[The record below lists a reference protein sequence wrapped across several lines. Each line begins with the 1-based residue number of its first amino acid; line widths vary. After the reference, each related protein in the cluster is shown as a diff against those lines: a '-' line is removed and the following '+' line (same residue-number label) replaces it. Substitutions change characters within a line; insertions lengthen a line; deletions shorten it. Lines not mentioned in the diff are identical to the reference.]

1 MKVPILLP
9 NIFNHPFTYE
19 SSDLNLK
26 IGDYVIVPFGKSKIT
41 GVVWNQFEKDTKKK
55 YVIKKVIE
63 KLKIPSLKKNTI
75 EFLNWFSEYNM
86 VPKGMAL
93 KLLLLSSSAVEKF
106 PKKKYELFKLKIKK
120 NNIKLSKEQEISLKK
135 MNIHNEKFRVHVL
148 QGTTGSG
155 KTIVYFEA
163 LKQLIKKG
171 FQVLIMLPE
180 IGLTGQ
186 FEKKFIE
193 FFGFRPAVWHSGIS
207 KKNKE
212 IIWSG
217 ISNGEIKV
225 VIGARSSLFLPF
237 KKLGL
242 IVVDEEHDSSYKQD
256 EGLRYNARDMAIS
269 RASIEDIP
277 IILATSIPSLE
288 TYNNVKNKKYNST
301 KLKKRYK
308 NFLLPSAEIV
318 NLNLNKKNKNI
329 WLDIK
334 TLNLARKYL
343 DSKQQVLFF
352 LNRRGYAPFLICK
365 KCGLKL
371 VCPNCSVFLTFHK
384 QLNKAMCHHCGHK
397 SSIKQKC
404 QKTDFNCEFQM
415 YGPGV
420 EKIFAELR
428 QIFPDKVIKILS
440 SDFLNKKKE
449 TINLLKDIE
458 NNKVNILVG
467 TQLISKGFNFPNL
480 NCIVVVDAD
489 FSGMGFD
496 LRSTEKNIQLYN
508 QLSGRAGRFSKK
520 SLIIYQTFNPSDK
533 TLSDILENNPEKF
546 LEEESCLRKEKKL
559 PPFSRLIAF
568 IVESNNE
575 KESFLE
581 AQKIKKNLLL
591 LKDIEVMGP
600 VTSPIFKIKN
610 KYRTRLLLRSQ
621 SNVLVQ
627 KKISRILK
635 NLNISKKIKLTVDV
649 DPLNFS

>member
-1 MKVPILLP
+1 MKVPVLIP
-9 NIFNHPFTYE
+9 RIFDYPHTYL
-19 SSDLNLK
+19 SGKFDKLK
-26 IGDYVIVPFGKSKIT
+26 PGSIVLVPFGSKKEI
-41 GVVWNQFEKDTKKK
+41 GVIWDKQEKTNK
-55 YVIKKVIE
+55 IF
-63 KLKIPSLKKNTI
+63 KLKNVLEKKSISLNENLIKFI
-75 EFLNWFSEYNM
+75 NWFSLYNLA
-86 VPKGMAL
+86 PKGMVL
-93 KLLLLSSSAVEKF
+93 KMCLGDESFFSKNSNF
-106 PKKKYELFKLKIKK
+106 IDDTKIKK
-120 NNIKLSKEQEISLKK
+120 KNKFNLNPEQKRCLDDI
-135 MNIHNEKFRVHVL
+135 NGFGNKFNVTLL
-148 QGTTGSG
+148 QGVTGSG
-155 KTIVYFEA
+155 KTIVYFEKI
-163 LKQLIKKG
+163 KQNLMQGK
-171 FQVLIMLPE
+171 QSLVLLPE
-180 IGLTGQ
+180 IFLTNQ
-186 FEKKFIE
+186 FEQRFE
-193 FFGFRPAVWHSGIS
+193 DYFGFKPSIWHSKIT
-207 KKNKE
+207 KKNKK
-212 IIWSG
+212 IIWQN
-217 ISNGEIKV
+217 IVNNKIKLV
-225 VIGARSSLFLPF
+225 VGARSSLFLPF

-301 KLKKRYK
+301 KLKKRYR

-334 TLNLARKYL
+334 TLNLVRKYL

-371 VCPNCSVFLTFHK
+371 VCPNCSIFLTFHK
-384 QLNKAMCHHCGHK
+384 HLNKAMCHHCGHK

-546 LEEESCLRKEKKL
+546 LEEESYLRKEKKL

>member
-1 MKVPILLP
+1 MKVPVLIP
-9 NIFNHPFTYE
+9 RIFDYPHTYL
-19 SSDLNLK
+19 SGKFDKLK
-26 IGDYVIVPFGKSKIT
+26 PGSIVLVPFGRKKEIGVIWDKQEKTNKI
-41 GVVWNQFEKDTKKK
+41 F
-55 YVIKKVIE
+55 
-63 KLKIPSLKKNTI
+63 KLKNVLEKKSISLNENLIKFI
-75 EFLNWFSEYNM
+75 NWFSLYNLA
-86 VPKGMAL
+86 PKGMVL
-93 KLLLLSSSAVEKF
+93 KMCLGDESFFSKNSNF
-106 PKKKYELFKLKIKK
+106 IDDTKIKK
-120 NNIKLSKEQEISLKK
+120 KNKFNLNPEQKRCLDDI
-135 MNIHNEKFRVHVL
+135 NGFGNKFNATLL
-148 QGTTGSG
+148 QGVTGSG
-155 KTIVYFEA
+155 KTIVYFEKI
-163 LKQLIKKG
+163 KQNLMQGK
-171 FQVLIMLPE
+171 QSLVLLPE
-180 IGLTGQ
+180 IFLTNQ
-186 FEKKFIE
+186 FEQRFE
-193 FFGFRPAVWHSGIS
+193 DYFGFKPSIWHSKIT
-207 KKNKE
+207 KKNKK
-212 IIWSG
+212 IIWQN
-217 ISNGEIKV
+217 IVNNKIKLV
-225 VIGARSSLFLPF
+225 VGARSSLFLPF

-256 EGLRYNARDMAIS
+256 EGLRYNARDMAIF

>member
-1 MKVPILLP
+1 MKVPVLIP
-9 NIFNHPFTYE
+9 RIFDYPHTYL
-19 SSDLNLK
+19 SGKFDKLK
-26 IGDYVIVPFGKSKIT
+26 PGSIVLVPFGRKKEIGVIWDKQEKTNKI
-41 GVVWNQFEKDTKKK
+41 F
-55 YVIKKVIE
+55 
-63 KLKIPSLKKNTI
+63 KLKNVLEKKSISLNENLIKFI
-75 EFLNWFSEYNM
+75 NWFSLYNL
-86 VPKGMAL
+86 VPKGMVL
-93 KLLLLSSSAVEKF
+93 KMCLGDESFFSKNSNF
-106 PKKKYELFKLKIKK
+106 IDDTKIKK
-120 NNIKLSKEQEISLKK
+120 KNKFNLNPEQKRCLDDI
-135 MNIHNEKFRVHVL
+135 NGFGNKFNVTLL
-148 QGTTGSG
+148 QGVTGSG
-155 KTIVYFEA
+155 KTIVYFEKI
-163 LKQLIKKG
+163 KQNLMQGK
-171 FQVLIMLPE
+171 QSLVLLPE
-180 IGLTGQ
+180 IFLTNQ
-186 FEKKFIE
+186 FEQRFE
-193 FFGFRPAVWHSGIS
+193 DYFGFKPSIWHSKIT
-207 KKNKE
+207 KKNKK
-212 IIWSG
+212 IIWQN
-217 ISNGEIKV
+217 IVNNKIKLV
-225 VIGARSSLFLPF
+225 VGARSSLFLPF

-610 KYRTRLLLRSQ
+610 KYRIRLLLKSP

>member
-1 MKVPILLP
+1 MKVPVLIP
-9 NIFNHPFTYE
+9 RIFDYPHTYL
-19 SSDLNLK
+19 SGKFDKLK
-26 IGDYVIVPFGKSKIT
+26 SGSIVLVPFGRKKEIGVIWDKQEKTNKI
-41 GVVWNQFEKDTKKK
+41 F
-55 YVIKKVIE
+55 
-63 KLKIPSLKKNTI
+63 KLKNGLEKKSISLNENLIKFI
-75 EFLNWFSEYNM
+75 NWFSLYNLA
-86 VPKGMAL
+86 PKGMVL
-93 KLLLLSSSAVEKF
+93 KMCLGDKSFFSKNSNF
-106 PKKKYELFKLKIKK
+106 IDNTKIKK
-120 NNIKLSKEQEISLKK
+120 KNKFNLNPEQKRCLDDI
-135 MNIHNEKFRVHVL
+135 NGFGNKFNVTLL
-148 QGTTGSG
+148 QGVTGSG
-155 KTIVYFEA
+155 KTIVYFEKI
-163 LKQLIKKG
+163 KQNLIQGK
-171 FQVLIMLPE
+171 QSLVLLPE
-180 IGLTGQ
+180 IFLTNQ
-186 FEKKFIE
+186 FEQRFE
-193 FFGFRPAVWHSGIS
+193 DYFGFKPSIWHSKIT
-207 KKNKE
+207 KKNKK
-212 IIWSG
+212 IIWQN
-217 ISNGEIKV
+217 IVNNKIKLV
-225 VIGARSSLFLPF
+225 VGARSSLFLPF

-318 NLNLNKKNKNI
+318 NLNLDKKNKNI

-384 QLNKAMCHHCGHK
+384 HLNKAMCHHCGHK
-397 SSIKQKC
+397 STIKQKC

-546 LEEESCLRKEKKL
+546 LEEESYLRKEKKL

-568 IVESNNE
+568 IVEANNE

-621 SNVLVQ
+621 NNVFVQ

>member
-1 MKVPILLP
+1 MKVPVLIP
-9 NIFNHPFTYE
+9 RIFDYPHTYL
-19 SSDLNLK
+19 SGKFDKLK
-26 IGDYVIVPFGKSKIT
+26 PGSIVLVPFGRKKEIGVIWDKQEKTNKI
-41 GVVWNQFEKDTKKK
+41 F
-55 YVIKKVIE
+55 
-63 KLKIPSLKKNTI
+63 KLKNVLEKKSISLNENLIKFI
-75 EFLNWFSEYNM
+75 NWFSLYNL
-86 VPKGMAL
+86 VPKGMVL
-93 KLLLLSSSAVEKF
+93 KMCLGDESFFSKNSNF
-106 PKKKYELFKLKIKK
+106 IDDTKIKK
-120 NNIKLSKEQEISLKK
+120 KNKFNLNPEQKRCLDDI
-135 MNIHNEKFRVHVL
+135 NGFGNKFNVTLL
-148 QGTTGSG
+148 QGVTGSG
-155 KTIVYFEA
+155 KTIVYFEKI
-163 LKQLIKKG
+163 KQNLVQGK
-171 FQVLIMLPE
+171 QSLVLLPE
-180 IGLTGQ
+180 IFLTNQ
-186 FEKKFIE
+186 FEQRFE
-193 FFGFRPAVWHSGIS
+193 DYFGFKPSIWHSKIT
-207 KKNKE
+207 KKNKK
-212 IIWSG
+212 IIWQN
-217 ISNGEIKV
+217 IVNNKIKLV
-225 VIGARSSLFLPF
+225 VGARSSLFLPF

-277 IILATSIPSLE
+277 IILATSIQSLE

>member
-1 MKVPILLP
+1 MKVPVLIP
-9 NIFNHPFTYE
+9 RIFDYPHTYL
-19 SSDLNLK
+19 SGKFDKLK
-26 IGDYVIVPFGKSKIT
+26 PGSIVLVPFGRKKEIGVIWDKQEKTNKI
-41 GVVWNQFEKDTKKK
+41 F
-55 YVIKKVIE
+55 
-63 KLKIPSLKKNTI
+63 KLKNVLEKKSISLNENLIKFI
-75 EFLNWFSEYNM
+75 NWFSLYNLA
-86 VPKGMAL
+86 PKGMVL
-93 KLLLLSSSAVEKF
+93 KMCLGDESFFSKNSNF
-106 PKKKYELFKLKIKK
+106 IDDTKIKK
-120 NNIKLSKEQEISLKK
+120 KNKFNLNPEQKRCLDDI
-135 MNIHNEKFRVHVL
+135 NGFGNKFNATLL
-148 QGTTGSG
+148 QGVTGSG
-155 KTIVYFEA
+155 KTIVYFEKI
-163 LKQLIKKG
+163 KQNLMQGK
-171 FQVLIMLPE
+171 QSLVLLPE
-180 IGLTGQ
+180 IFLTNQ
-186 FEKKFIE
+186 FEQRFE
-193 FFGFRPAVWHSGIS
+193 DYFGFKPSIWHSKIT
-207 KKNKE
+207 KKNKK
-212 IIWSG
+212 IIWQN
-217 ISNGEIKV
+217 IVNNKIKLV
-225 VIGARSSLFLPF
+225 VGARSSLFLPF

-256 EGLRYNARDMAIS
+256 EGLRYNARDMAIF

-308 NFLLPSAEIV
+308 NFLLPSTEIV

-428 QIFPDKVIKILS
+428 QIFPDKTIKILS

-610 KYRTRLLLRSQ
+610 KYRTRLLLKSQ

>member
-1 MKVPILLP
+1 MKVPVLIP
-9 NIFNHPFTYE
+9 RIFDYPHTYL
-19 SSDLNLK
+19 SGKFDKLK
-26 IGDYVIVPFGKSKIT
+26 PGSIVLVPFGRKKEIGVIWDKQEKTNKI
-41 GVVWNQFEKDTKKK
+41 F
-55 YVIKKVIE
+55 
-63 KLKIPSLKKNTI
+63 KLKNVLEKKSISLNENLIKFI
-75 EFLNWFSEYNM
+75 NWFSLYNL
-86 VPKGMAL
+86 VPKGMVL
-93 KLLLLSSSAVEKF
+93 KMCLGDESFFSKNSNF
-106 PKKKYELFKLKIKK
+106 IDDTKIKK
-120 NNIKLSKEQEISLKK
+120 KNKFNLNPEQKRCLDDI
-135 MNIHNEKFRVHVL
+135 NGFGNKFNATLL
-148 QGTTGSG
+148 QGVTGSG
-155 KTIVYFEA
+155 KTIVYFEKI
-163 LKQLIKKG
+163 KQNLMQGK
-171 FQVLIMLPE
+171 QSLVLLPE
-180 IGLTGQ
+180 IFLTNQ
-186 FEKKFIE
+186 FEQRFE
-193 FFGFRPAVWHSGIS
+193 DYFGFKPSIWHSKIT
-207 KKNKE
+207 KKNKK
-212 IIWSG
+212 IIWQN
-217 ISNGEIKV
+217 IVNNKIKLV
-225 VIGARSSLFLPF
+225 VGARSSLFLPF

-428 QIFPDKVIKILS
+428 QIFPDKMIKILS

>member
-1 MKVPILLP
+1 MKVPVLIP
-9 NIFNHPFTYE
+9 RIFDYPHTYL
-19 SSDLNLK
+19 SGKFDKLK
-26 IGDYVIVPFGKSKIT
+26 PGSIVLVPFGRKKEIGVIWDKQEKTNKI
-41 GVVWNQFEKDTKKK
+41 F
-55 YVIKKVIE
+55 
-63 KLKIPSLKKNTI
+63 KLKNVLEKKSISLNENLIKFI
-75 EFLNWFSEYNM
+75 NWFSLYNLA
-86 VPKGMAL
+86 PKGMVL
-93 KLLLLSSSAVEKF
+93 KMCLGDESFFSKNSNF
-106 PKKKYELFKLKIKK
+106 IDDTKIKK
-120 NNIKLSKEQEISLKK
+120 KNKFNLNPEQKRCLDDI
-135 MNIHNEKFRVHVL
+135 NGFGNKFNVTLL
-148 QGTTGSG
+148 QGVTGSG
-155 KTIVYFEA
+155 KTIVYFEKI
-163 LKQLIKKG
+163 KQNLVQGK
-171 FQVLIMLPE
+171 QSLVLLPE
-180 IGLTGQ
+180 IFLTNQ
-186 FEKKFIE
+186 FEQRFE
-193 FFGFRPAVWHSGIS
+193 DYFGFKPSIWHSKIT
-207 KKNKE
+207 KKNKK
-212 IIWSG
+212 IIWQN
-217 ISNGEIKV
+217 IVNNKIKLV
-225 VIGARSSLFLPF
+225 VGARSSLFLPF

-428 QIFPDKVIKILS
+428 QIFPDKMIKILS

-467 TQLISKGFNFPNL
+467 TQLISKGFNFLNL

-591 LKDIEVMGP
+591 LKDTEVMGP

>member
-1 MKVPILLP
+1 MKVPVLIP
-9 NIFNHPFTYE
+9 RIFDYPHTYL
-19 SSDLNLK
+19 SGKFDKLK
-26 IGDYVIVPFGKSKIT
+26 PGSIVLVPFGRKKEIGVIWDKQEKTNKI
-41 GVVWNQFEKDTKKK
+41 F
-55 YVIKKVIE
+55 
-63 KLKIPSLKKNTI
+63 KLKNVLEKKSISLNENLIKFI
-75 EFLNWFSEYNM
+75 NWFSLYNLA
-86 VPKGMAL
+86 PKGMVL
-93 KLLLLSSSAVEKF
+93 KMCLGDRFFFLKDSNF
-106 PKKKYELFKLKIKK
+106 IDDTKIKK
-120 NNIKLSKEQEISLKK
+120 KNKFNLNSEQKRCLDDI
-135 MNIHNEKFRVHVL
+135 NGFGNKFNVTLL
-148 QGTTGSG
+148 QGVTGSG
-155 KTIVYFEA
+155 KTIVYFEKI
-163 LKQLIKKG
+163 KQNLMQGK
-171 FQVLIMLPE
+171 QSLVLLPE
-180 IGLTGQ
+180 IFLTNQ
-186 FEKKFIE
+186 FEQRFE
-193 FFGFRPAVWHSGIS
+193 DYFGFKPSIWHSKIT
-207 KKNKE
+207 KKNKK
-212 IIWSG
+212 IIWQN
-217 ISNGEIKV
+217 IVNNKIKLV
-225 VIGARSSLFLPF
+225 VGARSSLFLPF

-308 NFLLPSAEIV
+308 NFLLPSTEIV

-371 VCPNCSVFLTFHK
+371 VCPNCSIFLTFHK
-384 QLNKAMCHHCGHK
+384 HLNKAMCHHCGHK

-496 LRSTEKNIQLYN
+496 LRSAEKNIQLYN

-546 LEEESCLRKEKKL
+546 LEEESYLRKEKKL

-610 KYRTRLLLRSQ
+610 KYRIRLLLKSQ

>member
-1 MKVPILLP
+1 MKVPVLIP
-9 NIFNHPFTYE
+9 RIFDYPHTYL
-19 SSDLNLK
+19 SGKFDKLK
-26 IGDYVIVPFGKSKIT
+26 PGSIVLVPFGRKKEIGVIWDKQEKTNKI
-41 GVVWNQFEKDTKKK
+41 F
-55 YVIKKVIE
+55 
-63 KLKIPSLKKNTI
+63 KLKNVLEKKSISLNENLIKFI
-75 EFLNWFSEYNM
+75 NWFSLYNLA
-86 VPKGMAL
+86 PKGMVL
-93 KLLLLSSSAVEKF
+93 KMCLGDESFFSKNSNF
-106 PKKKYELFKLKIKK
+106 IDDTKIKK
-120 NNIKLSKEQEISLKK
+120 KNKFNLNPEQKRCLDDI
-135 MNIHNEKFRVHVL
+135 NGFGNKFNVTLL
-148 QGTTGSG
+148 QGVTGSG
-155 KTIVYFEA
+155 KTIVYFEKI
-163 LKQLIKKG
+163 KQNLMQGK
-171 FQVLIMLPE
+171 QSLVLLPE
-180 IGLTGQ
+180 IFLTNQ
-186 FEKKFIE
+186 FEQRFE
-193 FFGFRPAVWHSGIS
+193 DYFGFKPSIWHSKIT
-207 KKNKE
+207 KKNKK
-212 IIWSG
+212 IIWQN
-217 ISNGEIKV
+217 IVNNKIKLV
-225 VIGARSSLFLPF
+225 VGARSSLFLPF

-428 QIFPDKVIKILS
+428 QIFPDKTIKILS